1 MTGPCDL
8 SQGPVRLSY
17 HPIRRE
23 WCDNSAVI
31 LYPFNASTECDV
43 ISKIPSRTDPVRQ
56 LIDEHEIFMDALGEL
71 RRIMSSLPEGT
82 LLIPP
87 DDLAS
92 IQEIWHVVNEHLNVH
107 FVKEEVVFFPMIER
121 MIPGSRVKF
130 QFLHIDHERLRENF
144 EEFTIALQN
153 YRAQGQSVDTVT
165 TFWRLGEE
173 MIRWFFYH
181 IVAEDTIYFEIAGE
195 EMDPTETAAV
205 LKQMEQIE
213 SELRETLPPDSDT
226 NSSETVRKK
235 NRT

>member
-1 MTGPCDL
+1 
-8 SQGPVRLSY
+8 VE
-17 HPIRRE
+17 H
-23 WCDNSAVI
+23 
-31 LYPFNASTECDV
+31 DV

-82 LLIPP
+82 LQIPTA
-87 DDLAS
+87 DLER
-92 IQEIWHVVNEHLNVH
+92 IEEIWHVVNEHLNVH

-144 EEFTIALQN
+144 EEFTTALQN
-153 YRAQGQSVDTVT
+153 YRARRNSADTVT
-165 TFWRLGEE
+165 IFRRLGEE

-195 EMDPTETAAV
+195 EMDPAETAAV
-205 LKQMEQIE
+205 LRQMEQIE
-213 SELRETLPPDSDT
+213 SDLRETLPPDSDT
-226 NSSETVRKK
+226 TPPGQIHKK

>member
-1 MTGPCDL
+1 
-8 SQGPVRLSY
+8 VER
-17 HPIRRE
+17 
-23 WCDNSAVI
+23 
-31 LYPFNASTECDV
+31 DV

-82 LLIPP
+82 VQISPA
-87 DDLAS
+87 DLAR
-92 IQEIWHVVNEHLNVH
+92 IEEIWHVVNEHLNVH

-153 YRAQGQSVDTVT
+153 YRAQGHSVGMLT
-165 TFWRLGEE
+165 TFKRLGEE

-195 EMDPTETAAV
+195 QMDPIETAAA
-205 LKQMEQIE
+205 LQQMEQIE

-226 NSSETVRKK
+226 TPSERVRKK
-235 NRT
+235 TRG